1 MGLNAGLVPPRVD
14 VCVKAGLLEL
24 VEHGAREGGWSVRRS
39 AALLGLDHVRVL
51 RWQARAVVGR
61 LDDAKPGPGVLLWSC
76 HLLQP
81 LPTGDQTT
89 RG

>member
-14 VCVKAGLLEL
+14 ASVKAGLLEL
-24 VEHGAREGGWSVRRS
+24 VAHAARKGGWSARRS

-61 LDDAKPGPGVLLWSC
+61 LDDAKPARRSRC
-76 HLLQP
+76 
-81 LPTGDQTT
+81 T
-89 RG
+89 RCCRGNARRS